1 MSDRIGRRKVLL
13 MGTGIGAIG
22 GVLIALGAD
31 YWVVTGGTFLVG
43 LGWSCGNVAAVALI
57 ADTTAPHERGRAIG
71 TNDTLNGVASIS
83 LPLLAGP
90 LVAIAGIGAL
100 AVLSVGSMV
109 VPIVML
115 LRLRET
121 SPGHY
126 AH

>member
-1 MSDRIGRRKVLL
+1 VPVTAAPIDAVNDA
-13 MGTGIGAIG
+13 GASVNG
-22 GVLIALGAD
+22 F
-31 YWVVTGGTFLVG
+31 TGGTSV
-43 LGWSCGNVAAVALI
+43 SNVL
-57 ADTTAPHERGRAIG
+57 

-100 AVLSVGSMV
+100 AVVSVGSMV